1 MRRTRTI
8 GLVIATAIVGVGV
21 LAACS
26 SSNEGEPMSSDQP
39 AVVDG
44 PSDEQLAFLDALV
57 AQEPAL
63 DSATEQIEAAGY
75 TWRLGTID
83 GEDQALTMDYRLDR
97 LTLTVDNGIVTA
109 AVWG

>member
-1 MRRTRTI
+1 MTRK
-8 GLVIATAIVGVGV
+8 GLALVIAALSISV
-21 LAACS
+21 LGACTTS
-26 SSNEGEPMSSDQP
+26 DEGATMPDDPS
-39 AVVDG
+39 VVDG

-57 AQEPAL
+57 AKEPTL
-63 DSATEQIEAAGY
+63 DDATTEIEAAGY

-97 LTLTVDNGIVTA
+97 LTLTVDSGIVTA

>member
-1 MRRTRTI
+1 MTRALGI
-8 GLVIATAIVGVGV
+8 ALAIATVSVGV
-21 LAACS
+21 LGACS
-26 SSNEGEPMSSDQP
+26 TSEEGSAMSTDQP

-44 PSDEQLAFLDALV
+44 PSDDQLAFLDTLL

-63 DSATEQIEAAGY
+63 DDATAQIEAAGY

-83 GEDQALTMDYRLDR
+83 GEDQAVTMDYRLDR

-109 AVWG
+109 GSWG